1 MSYTK
6 TEWENLPSTDTPL
19 NATNLNKI
27 ENQLENSQEQIDN
40 IIEYEDFTSKVTF
53 KENYVS
59 SNTYFIKKGNIV
71 FVTYQ
76 GEGKAH
82 SANETLAVI
91 PEGYRPK
98 RTQTFAPF
106 VANSNAYGVLCIYA
120 DGNFNVHQI
129 SNNTVSSR
137 IYANFSY
144 YLD

>member
-1 MSYTK
+1 MQVKANY
-6 TEWENLPSTDTPL
+6 EE
-19 NATNLNKI
+19 
-27 ENQLENSQEQIDN
+27 

-59 SNTYFIKKGNIV
+59 SNTYFIKKGNMV
-71 FVTYQ
+71 FVEYQ

-82 SANETLAVI
+82 SANEILAVI

-98 RTQTFAPF
+98 RNQTFAPF
-106 VANSNAYGVLCIYA
+106 VANANAYGTLCVLA
-120 DGNFNVHQI
+120 NGDFNVHFI
-129 SNNTVSSR
+129 SNNTVNSR